1 MSVSKYQMFL
11 KTVECGSFSRAAEEL
26 NFTQSGVSHAVQA
39 LEDEL
44 GITLLSRNRGG
55 VVLTA
60 DGRALLP
67 RVEALCAAHHALM
80 QSAADLK
87 GLDAGLVKVAT
98 FSSVSAQWLPSILKS
113 FGDVYP
119 NIEFEVVDA
128 DFYGQTEEWILQG
141 KVDCGFLRLPSAK
154 SLCAHPL
161 YRDELLVVVPCG
173 HPLTDAS
180 AFPLSALSAE
190 PFIRLEEGRDYE
202 LTAALDAMGVHP
214 NVKYTAREDRTIL
227 AMVSKGL
234 GISLLPELMVRRS
247 PYPVAACHAPERFY
261 RNIGIAVKDEKAQ
274 SASTPPPLRG
284 LRPPLGGR
292 KRRGLTSH
300 AFPLGADEVSPRSG
314 VKLPRPRRSRGRAE
328 IRDHGRLTRGRS
340 SKSRERNAPCFS
352 ILSHL
357 LTCRSSG
364 SADPRRPCRD
374 GPRRGPSRGRCRGW
388 RPDCTSWPASPARTC
403 RR

>member
-11 KTVECGSFSRAAEEL
+11 KTVECDSFSRAAEEL

-173 HPLTDAS
+173 HPLADAA

-227 AMVSKGL
+227 TMVSKGL

-274 SASTPPPLRG
+274 SAST
-284 LRPPLGGR
+284 
-292 KRRGLTSH
+292 RR
-300 AFPLGADEVSPRSG
+300 FVDYV
-314 VKLPRPRRSRGRAE
+314 RRWVAE
-328 IRDHGRLTRGRS
+328 NGED
-340 SKSRERNAPCFS
+340 
-352 ILSHL
+352 
-357 LTCRSSG
+357 
-364 SADPRRPCRD
+364 
-374 GPRRGPSRGRCRGW
+374 
-388 RPDCTSWPASPARTC
+388 
-403 RR
+403 